1 MENAEKQDQRIA
13 IPEAQKQQ
21 VLTQQHRLM
30 KLPETHT
37 LLLFGRK
44 RSTNLLQTRL
54 LKIPG

>member
-1 MENAEKQDQRIA
+1 MENAKNQDQRVA

-44 RSTNLLQTRL
+44 RSTNLLQTR
-54 LKIPG
+54 PS